1 MRTSISSIALG
12 VALGGRLLGA
22 SAANAQTVI
31 TRDISG
37 QPVQTVIIQQPVQT
51 VQTTETVR
59 TIRPASKSTVRRQV
73 VTTRRIVVNQSVV
86 RAQTVAAPPIID
98 TTVAAYPQPLYDR
111 AAPLYDTVAPV
122 PAADNTIDNTMIG
135 APPPAVG
142 TAPVYR
148 YVYEPDRILVIDP
161 ITNIAVQAL
170 PR

>member
-51 VQTTETVR
+51 VQTTE

-111 AAPLYDTVAPV
+111 AAPLYDTVARV